1 MVQNQKTWVEEKG
14 RSEIMRP
21 NIKATE
27 VISQL
32 TSYVPVIYILK
43 ETFVP
48 KNRNKYKAD
57 EC

>member
-1 MVQNQKTWVEEKG
+1 MVPNQKTWVEEKG

-32 TSYVPVIYILK
+32 TSYVPVIYSK
-43 ETFVP
+43 
-48 KNRNKYKAD
+48 RNI
-57 EC
+57 CT